1 MQENHAGQRCED
13 DQHLYRSGNPAT
25 SYCEEPKRDKDGRH
39 DGDGV
44 ERHHMLVS
52 AQRGSSRRQCNHG
65 VCHRYPDNC
74 YLRCADDHIKCKP
87 PVSPAPVAAELWIFA
102 GHRAGSFRGTAVAGA
117 GNGVLWRSAGGPG
130 PHRIQARAPVA
141 GLAGIHGHRVRG
153 HLGQHDLGPGEDS
166 HPAPST
172 APGSAV
178 GRACGGRGGPPP
190 HAQPA
195 TGRPAPHRAHTA
207 TGQLCPPTVRAAS
220 PKLANSAELA
230 DGDRAAGAARAHRGG
245 IPGRETSTGGHARS
259 NEQNC

>member
-25 SYCEEPKRDKDGRH
+25 PHCEEPKRDKDGRH

-74 YLRCADDHIKCKP
+74 YLRCADDHIKCKSLA
-87 PVSPAPVAAELWIFA
+87 SPAPVAAELWIFA
-102 GHRAGSFRGTAVAGA
+102 GHRADSFRALPSPGPGTGCC
-117 GNGVLWRSAGGPG
+117 GRPAGGPG
-130 PHRIQARAPVA
+130 PHRVQARAPVA
-141 GLAGIHGHRVRG
+141 GLAGIHGHRV
-153 HLGQHDLGPGEDS
+153 
-166 HPAPST
+166 
-172 APGSAV
+172 PGSPGPARPRAR
-178 GRACGGRGGPPP
+178 GRHPPGTQHRARIGQSAGRRRQGGS
-190 HAQPA
+190 AA
-195 TGRPAPHRAHTA
+195 TRPASYRPPRTSPRHTA
-207 TGQLCPPTVRAAS
+207 TGQLCPPAARAAS